1 MPPEDEEQ
9 PEVPP
14 KLHHSP
20 PGPATTPEES
30 PRPRTSPR
38 TSPWALPPFAAPTA
52 EDPPV
57 RGRRPYDGASGPDG
71 PEPDAGNLDATLPR
85 RAIGSLPF
93 EALGERRHAP
103 IGPRPGEPDD
113 QVVWPLASSPL
124 PVPPETTSD
133 DAEWSDPLGA
143 RGGSWAT
150 GAAAGAERSRDDD
163 EIDPADPLGDRG
175 GSRGADTGRL
185 SGLAGLGGVGVAR
198 EGGLPPGV
206 EPVYPL
212 DPAIRGDEATPEGIY
227 PPDPGLRQGRPSD
240 FPPRHHR
247 PYSTPQPPGDDERE
261 TRRSHPDDRLVA
273 SGPARDHGIRVRP
286 AIPAEPE
293 FVSEPEFG
301 PGRREG
307 DVQARPVVRKAPPER
322 IGKPPGGRPLRPDV
336 LATLGP
342 PRGGRHGRRGVRTQR
357 RRPKIGLPLLV
368 IVAVIT
374 AAAFGLFVVRW
385 ATAPATSGI
394 RLAVGDG
401 QSGDSAFQAPGR
413 PGNGSRQVL
422 TSVASSGS
430 TIVAVGTDTTSAI
443 ARPLFVVSANDGKD
457 WTLGEVNGPP
467 GYEAAPGSP
476 GRVVGSGGKWLA
488 VSTDPA
494 GPEGRGMWTSADGR
508 SWAAVDPARL
518 GMFLESDR
526 VTDLART
533 ATGFVA
539 VGSTMQADG
548 TAGAVAWTS
557 ADGQAWARVETPRI
571 GTPDMIRTVKAV
583 VAKGDKVVALA
594 EPGSGTATVILRSD
608 DGGKT
613 WLRTAT
619 ALPDI
624 RPETGALAAS
634 ADGFVLVPTGQ
645 RFPGPGVQVHCSPEG
660 QNWTACGT
668 IGPLSPAGSG
678 VRGLAASGAGLAAV
692 VESAWEE
699 YALFTSDDGRDWRK
713 RADLGAIPGTL
724 RGLTITDSGR
734 LVAGGDKR
742 GAGDV
747 ENLPVLMTAEKG
759 KAARAVPLESVPGLN
774 RLARNTSGVLA
785 AGGAFVAVG
794 SANGDAGIWT
804 SGNNGANWRAI
815 NSQWLGGSGRQA
827 LSDVAYG
834 PKGWLAV
841 GSTMADLLVTKPLLV
856 VSSDGKGW
864 RQGPEMSVPEGHFS
878 LAPQTVAAGAKGYVL
893 AGEDQTGTGI
903 GPALWFTDDL
913 KKFSRVGEL
922 PAGAAEVRIHDVA
935 ATDDGFVAIGG
946 SGRAERENGVVWV
959 SGDGLKWEAK
969 NRVLPDDAQ
978 SAGLRHLVAR
988 DGKLIAT
995 GTALTD
1001 DGTRPFSA
1009 VSGDGGDSWEFAW
1022 LPAEAPAVV
1031 LDLTASELG
1040 IVAVGAHGTG
1050 SEVDSSVWASDDGLV
1065 WVRHGLVEDGLG
1077 GPGAQWLEAVTIS
1090 GQRVIAVGRSTTSST
1105 DNITIWRS
1113 TLSSGDA

>member
-9 PEVPP
+9 PELPP

-30 PRPRTSPR
+30 PRRR
-38 TSPWALPPFAAPTA
+38 TSPWALPPFAAPTP
-52 EDPPV
+52 EEPPV
-57 RGRRPYDGASGPDG
+57 RGRRPYGGPARPDDD
-71 PEPDAGNLDATLPR
+71 PEPEHDDSLGMTQPR

-93 EALGERRHAP
+93 EALGERRHGP
-103 IGPRPGEPDD
+103 IGPRPGEPED
-113 QVVWPLASSPL
+113 QVVWPLAGSPL
-124 PVPPETTSD
+124 PSPPVAPPGQDTEAGPRE
-133 DAEWSDPLGA
+133 DAP
-143 RGGSWAT
+143 
-150 GAAAGAERSRDDD
+150 AGLR
-163 EIDPADPLGDRG
+163 
-175 GSRGADTGRL
+175 DTGRL
-185 SGLAGLGGVGVAR
+185 TGLAGLGGAAR
-198 EGGLPPGV
+198 DGDLPPGV

-212 DPAIRGDEATPEGIY
+212 DPGIRGEDATPEGIY
-227 PPDPGLRQGRPSD
+227 PPDPGLRQNRPSD

-247 PYSTPQPPGDDERE
+247 PYSSPQPPDDDERQA
-261 TRRSHPDDRLVA
+261 RRPYPDKLVA
-273 SGPARDHGIRVRP
+273 SGPPREHGIRVQP

-293 FVSEPEFG
+293 FVPEPEFG
-301 PGRREG
+301 PGRRDG
-307 DVQARPVVRKAPPER
+307 DVAAAVPAVRKPPER

-342 PRGGRHGRRGVRTQR
+342 PRGGKHGRRGVRTQR
-357 RRPKIGLPLLV
+357 RRPRIGLPLLV

-374 AAAFGLFVVRW
+374 AAVFGLFVVRW

-394 RLAVGDG
+394 RLALGDG
-401 QSGDSAFQAPGR
+401 QSGDSAFQAPGL

-430 TIVAVGTDTTSAI
+430 TIVAVGTDTTSAV

-467 GYEAAPGSP
+467 GYEDAPGSP

-494 GPEGRGMWTSADGR
+494 GPSGRGMWTSADGR

-539 VGSTMQADG
+539 VGSTAQPDG

-557 ADGQAWARVETPRI
+557 ADGQAWTRVETPRI

-594 EPGSGTATVILRSD
+594 EPGAGTATVILRSD
-608 DGGKT
+608 DGGRT

-619 ALPDI
+619 ALKDI

-634 ADGFVLVPTGQ
+634 GDGFVLVPTGQ
-645 RFPGPGVQVHCSPEG
+645 RFPGPGVRVHCSPEG

-759 KAARAVPLESVPGLN
+759 KSAEAVPLESVPGLN

-864 RQGPEMSVPEGHFS
+864 RQGPEMATPEGHVS
-878 LAPQTVAAGAKGYVL
+878 LAPQTVAAGPKGYVL
-893 AGEDQTGTGI
+893 AGEDQSGAGV
-903 GPALWFTDDL
+903 GPALWFTGDL
-913 KKFSRVGEL
+913 KKFTRVPRL
-922 PAGAAEVRIHDVA
+922 PAGASEVRIHDVA

-946 SGRAERENGVVWV
+946 SGRSERESGVVWV
-959 SGDGLKWEAK
+959 SNDGLTWEAK

-978 SAGLRHLVAR
+978 SAGLRHVIAR
-988 DGKLIAT
+988 DGRLIAT

-1001 DGTRPFSA
+1001 DGARPFSA

-1031 LDLTASELG
+1031 LDLTASERG

-1050 SEVDSSVWASDDGLV
+1050 NEVDSSVWASEDGLV

-1090 GQRVIAVGRSTTSST
+1090 GQRVIAVGRSTTSTT

>member
-1 MPPEDEEQ
+1 MAVPPEDEEQ
-9 PEVPP
+9 PDVPP

-30 PRPRTSPR
+30 PRPRTSP
-38 TSPWALPPFAAPTA
+38 WALPPFAAPTP

-57 RGRRPYDGASGPDG
+57 RGRRPYDAAADLDE
-71 PEPDAGNLDATLPR
+71 PEPRPGDLETTQPR

-93 EALGERRHAP
+93 EALGERRHGP
-103 IGPRPGEPDD
+103 IGPRPGEPQD
-113 QVVWPLASSPL
+113 QVIWPLGKSPL
-124 PVPPETTSD
+124 PPPPAPSGEGDSAGPEGPLPGPERPREVAAVEGLGSSRGADPYAETGRS
-133 DAEWSDPLGA
+133 LGA
-143 RGGSWAT
+143 ASDA
-150 GAAAGAERSRDDD
+150 
-163 EIDPADPLGDRG
+163 
-175 GSRGADTGRL
+175 GSRGA
-185 SGLAGLGGVGVAR
+185 R
-198 EGGLPPGV
+198 EGALPPGV
-206 EPVYPL
+206 EPMYPV
-212 DPAIRGDEATPEGIY
+212 DPALRSEEATPEGIY
-227 PPDPGLRQGRPSD
+227 PPDPSLRQNRPSD

-247 PYSTPQPPGDDERE
+247 PYSTPQRPDDDERSE
-261 TRRSHPDDRLVA
+261 RREYPDKLVA
-273 SGPARDHGIRVRP
+273 SGPPREHGIRVRP
-286 AIPAEPE
+286 AIAAEPE
-293 FVSEPEFG
+293 FVPEPEFG
-301 PGRREG
+301 PGRREK
-307 DVQARPVVRKAPPER
+307 DVPAAVPAVRQASPER

-342 PRGGRHGRRGVRTQR
+342 PRGGKHGRRGVRAQR
-357 RRPKIGLPLLV
+357 RRPRIGLPLLV
-368 IVAVIT
+368 VVAVIT

-401 QSGDSAFQAPGR
+401 QSGDSAFQAPGL

-430 TIVAVGTDTTSAI
+430 TIVAVGTDTTGAI
-443 ARPLFVVSANDGKD
+443 ARPLFIVSANDGKD

-539 VGSTMQADG
+539 VGSTVQADG
-548 TAGAVAWTS
+548 TPGAVAWTS
-557 ADGQAWARVETPRI
+557 ADGQAWTRVETPRI

-583 VAKGDKVVALA
+583 VAKGDRVVALA

-608 DGGKT
+608 DGGRS

-634 ADGFVLVPTGQ
+634 GDGFVLVPTGQ
-645 RFPGPGVQVHCSPEG
+645 RFPGPGVRVHCSPEG

-678 VRGLAASGAGLAAV
+678 VRGLSASGAGLAAV

-713 RADLGAIPGTL
+713 RADLGVIPGTL

-774 RLARNTSGVLA
+774 RLARHTSGVLA

-864 RQGPEMSVPEGHFS
+864 RPGPEMSAPEGHYY
-878 LAPQTVAAGAKGYVL
+878 LAPQTVAAGPKGYVL
-893 AGEDQTGTGI
+893 AGEDQTGAGI
-903 GPALWFTDDL
+903 GPALWFTADL
-913 KKFSRVGEL
+913 KKFTRVGEL

-946 SGRAERENGVVWV
+946 TGRSERENGVVWV
-959 SGDGLKWEAK
+959 SADGLKWEAR

-978 SAGLRHLVAR
+978 SAGLRHIVAR
-988 DGKLIAT
+988 DGRLIAT

-1009 VSGDGGDSWEFAW
+1009 VSGDGGENWEFAW

-1031 LDLTASELG
+1031 LDLTASERG

-1050 SEVDSSVWASDDGLV
+1050 SEVDSSVWASEDGLV

-1077 GPGAQWLEAVTIS
+1077 GAGAQWLEAVTIS
-1090 GQRVIAVGRSTTSST
+1090 GQRVIAVGRSTTSTT